1 MTTNYI
7 KQALILLIV
16 LILYGC
22 EEPISDD
29 VVVLQENVVYLS
41 SERLVLTGRIVSQTQ
56 IDALDHG
63 FLVADNEALTNP
75 VTISLGAQDVP
86 GRFVGSYE
94 QLTPDTRYWAV
105 AYVLTGNGEIRSEP
119 QLFTSLKPAIT
130 DFSPAVAAIGEE
142 LMIIGANF
150 TNDTKVFF
158 EDREAEIVKIVAE
171 SIITVLIPSNSGDP
185 FKNIS
190 VSSQGTSNTF
200 DRPFEYVSGKWESLG
215 AFPLTDNVVSTT
227 IMMENEDFAF
237 FGLGDRLFSMDLNS
251 ETFLL
256 DKSTNQWSRLPF
268 EGRSLVGG
276 FASWPFFGSGAVDRN
291 GRIVIATEFYKIE
304 NGVIE
309 KEGDLPFALYNSF
322 AFAFEE
328 SLFVFGGR
336 DANRS
341 SNTSILEY
349 DRRTKTWSIIEGQ
362 NLFGSS
368 ESISFIYNGK
378 GYFVGDDNVIAEFD
392 PITKSW
398 SQVGPYPGTVG
409 REGFVQVVG
418 DKAFI
423 GLFDSRRAV
432 AELDLLE
439 LTSKRKT
446 IFRGDFKAS
455 NTLSWTD
462 GSDVY
467 LLRSNSFNA
476 NEAMI
481 IWKLIPD
488 QF

>member
-1 MTTNYI
+1 MKTNYF
-7 KQALILLIV
+7 KHGLILFIV
-16 LILYGC
+16 LLLYSC

-29 VVVLQENVVYLS
+29 FVVLQEDVVYLS

-56 IDALDHG
+56 IDASDHG

-75 VTISLGAQDVP
+75 ITISLGAQDVP
-86 GRFVGSYE
+86 GRFVGTYE
-94 QLTPDTRYWAV
+94 ELTPDTRYWAV
-105 AYVLTGNGEIRSEP
+105 AYVLTNNGEIRSEP

-142 LMIIGANF
+142 LTIIGANF

-158 EDREAEIVKIVAE
+158 EDKEAEIVRIVAE

-190 VSSQGTSNTF
+190 VSSQGASNTF
-200 DRPFEYVSGKWESLG
+200 DRPFEYVSGQWESIG
-215 AFPLTDNVVSTT
+215 AFPLTDHVVSTT

-237 FGLGDRLFSMDLNS
+237 FGLGDRLFSMDLNI

-256 DKSTNQWSRLPF
+256 DKSSNQWSRVPF

-276 FASWPFFGSGAVDRN
+276 FASWPFFGSGAIDRD
-291 GRIVIATEFYKIE
+291 GRDVTATEFYKLE

-309 KEGDLPFALYNSF
+309 KEGDLPFALYNSI

-336 DANRS
+336 TENGSTNS
-341 SNTSILEY
+341 SVLEY
-349 DRRTKTWSIIEGQ
+349 DLQTKTWSIVEGQ

-368 ESISFIYNGK
+368 EDISFIYDGK
-378 GYFVGDDNVIAEFD
+378 GYFVGDDNVLAQFD
-392 PITKSW
+392 PETKAW

-409 REGFVQVVG
+409 REGFAQVVG
-418 DKAFI
+418 DKAFV

-432 AELDLLE
+432 VELDLLE

-462 GSDVY
+462 NGDVY
-467 LLRSNSFNA
+467 VLRSNSFNS

-481 IWKLIPD
+481 IWKLTPD